1 MDVIRHRGVV
11 SGINP
16 GSLKV
21 TIVSESACAAC
32 HAKGFCNPSD
42 QKETVVDVVTDG
54 QDFSMGQSVMLI
66 MRASSGIKALFLG
79 YILPFLILLSGLVIF
94 IYFTKDEILSGLLS
108 LALLI
113 PYYFILY
120 RFRDHLKTTFR
131 FELED

>member
-11 SGINP
+11 SGISP

-21 TIVSESACAAC
+21 TIISESACAAC

-42 QKETVVDVVTDG
+42 QKETEVEVVARDKN
-54 QDFSMGQSVMLI
+54 FSIGQSVMVT

-79 YILPFLILLSGLVIF
+79 YILPFLILLSGLIFF
-94 IYFTKDEILSGLLS
+94 IYFTKNEIISGLFS

-113 PYYFILY
+113 PYYYILY
-120 RFRDHLKTTFR
+120 RFRDKLKTTFR
-131 FELED
+131 FELEN